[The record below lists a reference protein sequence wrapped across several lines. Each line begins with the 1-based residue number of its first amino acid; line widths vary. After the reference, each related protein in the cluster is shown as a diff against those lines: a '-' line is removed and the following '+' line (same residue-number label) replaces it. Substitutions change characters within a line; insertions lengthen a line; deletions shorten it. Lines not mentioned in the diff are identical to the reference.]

1 MWNDDVIY
9 YVQEWLVLSVLKAE
23 IKIAKEDD
31 ADDLSVHQVT
41 LSVVV
46 LLLPKLILN
55 LCFFPFNHCVV
66 AYFQRDVCD

>member
-31 ADDLSVHQVT
+31 ADVLSVHQVT
-41 LSVVV
+41 LSVV
-46 LLLPKLILN
+46 LS
-55 LCFFPFNHCVV
+55 
-66 AYFQRDVCD
+66 